1 MIGGILDDNQL
12 EAIKKVP
19 FLGDIPILGWA
30 FKTKTLTTIKQNL
43 LVVLT
48 PRIVRHPDDLKRLT
62 TEKRE
67 RFRDFSSEAL
77 KRGDTD
83 EKKRQAALRAG
94 IDLPRD
100 QNPVRR
106 NLEQLEKRYPV
117 ADVPRLREESVAR
130 ERKRLEEMASRGGIE
145 GARYLLQVAEFE
157 NVAAAVTLLE
167 SLIARGFDGTI
178 YSSPGPAGI
187 RHLVQLGPFVE
198 LENAQRAAREVQ
210 VETGLRASVLV
221 EP

>member
-1 MIGGILDDNQL
+1 
-12 EAIKKVP
+12 
-19 FLGDIPILGWA
+19 
-30 FKTKTLTTIKQNL
+30 
-43 LVVLT
+43 
-48 PRIVRHPDDLKRLT
+48 
-62 TEKRE
+62 
-67 RFRDFSSEAL
+67 
-77 KRGDTD
+77 
-83 EKKRQAALRAG
+83 
-94 IDLPRD
+94 
-100 QNPVRR
+100 
-106 NLEQLEKRYPV
+106 
-117 ADVPRLREESVAR
+117 
-130 ERKRLEEMASRGGIE
+130 MAPRGGIE

-157 NVAAAVTLLE
+157 DVAAAVTLLE